1 MEGDVMVEIFQGA
14 PAEVKRQANK
24 WCQENDDMAIEYV
37 LQDVIGVDLVLTFV
51 YSEPYKGEIR

>member
-1 MEGDVMVEIFQGA
+1 MVEIFQGA
-14 PAEVKRQANK
+14 PAEVKRQANE

-51 YSEPYKGEIR
+51 YSEPYRGETAL